1 VARSARHALP
11 SDSPLSFRSLL
22 ELSFYSA
29 LIFVFAALCVQ
40 FLLTLITASLLNVF
54 SITYQYSLF
63 AINYSSEGGPKWSD
77 EQIYVIFG
85 LGPLILTALGFLG
98 MFILTRFKK
107 AHWKTKLAL
116 TWLTFILIN
125 AIPCSFLAG
134 VFFYDGFGVTLHW
147 LIGSLFGRGLVA
159 LLALAILIVFSRFW
173 QRMFLKTA
181 CTNAFLETGE
191 HQKTY
196 IVNVFFK
203 PWIYG
208 LIILLLFNWQ
218 FTNLFWRA
226 FLLSF
231 GFMAIALFDHRA
243 RMHRKPHILKSGKR
257 IFTSRWQPVFFVM
270 ILVFIWIVDY
280 IIIIL

>member
-1 VARSARHALP
+1 MARLARHASP
-11 SDSPLSFRSLL
+11 PEGPLSFRSLF
-22 ELSFYSA
+22 ELSLYSA
-29 LIFVFAALCVQ
+29 FIFIFAALSVQ

-63 AINYSSEGGPKWSD
+63 AINYSSEGGPKWSE

-85 LGPLILTALGFLG
+85 LGPLILSALGFLA
-98 MFILTRFKK
+98 MLILTRFKR

-116 TWLTFILIN
+116 TWMTFILIN
-125 AIPCSFLAG
+125 AIPCSILAG

-159 LLALAILIVFSRFW
+159 LFALAILIVFSRFW

-181 CTNAFLETGE
+181 YTNAFLETGE

-208 LIILLLFNWQ
+208 LIILLLFNLP

-231 GFMAIALFDHRA
+231 GFMAVALFDHRA

-257 IFTSRWQPVFFVM
+257 IFTSKWQPLFFVM
-270 ILVFIWIVDY
+270 ILAFIWTIDY
-280 IIIIL
+280 ILINL